1 MSDKPSKE
9 QLNKDIEQ
17 FRKDLKDLSKK
28 IEMIGKRNLVGKDMA
43 PDILNALL
51 IKEPFV
57 LSSPLK
63 EKNGKEKSNMAYS
76 YCMSHSFILSMFIIK

>member
-17 FRKDLKDLSKK
+17 FRKDLKELSEK
-28 IEMIGKRNLVGKDMA
+28 IEMIGKRDLVGKDMA

-51 IKEPFV
+51 IKEPFI

-63 EKNGKEKSNMAYS
+63 EKK
-76 YCMSHSFILSMFIIK
+76 

>member
-1 MSDKPSKE
+1 MTDKPSRE

-17 FRKDLKDLSKK
+17 FRKDLKELGKK
-28 IEMIGKRNLVGKDMA
+28 IEMIGKRDRVCKDMA

-51 IKEPFV
+51 IKEPFI

-63 EKNGKEKSNMAYS
+63 DHEIGEIEDLVNHLRMKTVTSTK
-76 YCMSHSFILSMFIIK
+76 